1 MFNKR
6 SCFRTV
12 APFKEFGFLKPGN
25 CCLRNPES
33 WALESGI
40 QRKKYGIPL
49 RHTFPLTKTGIKY
62 MESGVNGV
70 ESKIREFLGFSYMGP
85 EKSSKAKFQ
94 PFERQKQRQRR
105 A

>member
-12 APFKEFGFLKPGN
+12 APFKELGFLKPGD

-70 ESKIREFLGFSYMGP
+70 ESKIREFLGFSYMGR